1 MSIFTGEID
10 IQCVMTMTVWM
21 VVFACIWEWLCGR
34 AEYNMNENVAHMEM
48 LSKFYKELMILGFI
62 SFMVIMSREFG
73 LYISPEQMHCFEFA
87 DMLVTI
93 SMLIYISCSIIVS
106 FSMHVTRRKWDRI
119 AMMPTDQI
127 ISEVD
132 KQVR

>member
-1 MSIFTGEID
+1 MA
-10 IQCVMTMTVWM
+10 V
-21 VVFACIWEWLCGR
+21 IWEAFTAYLDDR
-34 AEYNMNENVAHMEM
+34 FEENKASREL
-48 LSKFYKELMILGFI
+48 LSKVYKELMILGFI